1 MAQRE
6 LERRRQEDIIRRDRR
21 LAERRNLRRHYR
33 DDFARY
39 HRPIYRPPVDW
50 RSPARWQRRYER
62 WWRYYHPPVAPMPP
76 IWIIDIPY
84 EYPPSNDY
92 WDRYDIAELADAM
105 EALSVE
111 LYQMTADELQEPTQ
125 WNQETLSLMYD
136 VVVAAQV
143 YSDTVDASTDVYRDS
158 LYALFNLEDAMSAVS
173 GRILCGDISL
183 RIQEN
188 FSQMRYYV
196 DELLWQ
202 YRLDPSYGTDT
213 ATFSLNT
220 LNMSSSQADTSGY
233 EPMDGLQETV
243 FGTLACTSGSFR
255 WPKPHD
261 TMEWAV
267 EERNSQLQAG
277 SIVIQ
282 AVDTEGRRGKNG
294 VAGIE
299 ELTVTYTDGSRT
311 NLIQVATD
319 LRDSHVYG
327 AGKLRLEDDFDQLVL
342 PLDSTRAVATV
353 RVTADSWIAA
363 DTPVTLSVSLTQE
376 ESGVSLMPLQ

>member
-1 MAQRE
+1 
-6 LERRRQEDIIRRDRR
+6 
-21 LAERRNLRRHYR
+21 
-33 DDFARY
+33 
-39 HRPIYRPPVDW
+39 
-50 RSPARWQRRYER
+50 
-62 WWRYYHPPVAPMPP
+62 
-76 IWIIDIPY
+76 
-84 EYPPSNDY
+84 
-92 WDRYDIAELADAM
+92 
-105 EALSVE
+105 
-111 LYQMTADELQEPTQ
+111 
-125 WNQETLSLMYD
+125 
-136 VVVAAQV
+136 
-143 YSDTVDASTDVYRDS
+143 
-158 LYALFNLEDAMSAVS
+158 
-173 GRILCGDISL
+173 
-183 RIQEN
+183 
-188 FSQMRYYV
+188 MRYYV

-213 ATFSLNT
+213 ATFSLNS

-261 TMEWAV
+261 TMEWSV

-353 RVTADSWIAA
+353 RITADSWIAA